1 MVLHDSELLQR
12 EWLTRTFKRIVPE
25 TSSDLESAYRPL
37 WQMKELGLAAVKK
50 IDHVAIAVK
59 SIDESRSW
67 FEQVYGARYLGQKE
81 NVEMEYIVAYF
92 LMGESL
98 ITMLEGTTPE
108 SFVTQHIEKR
118 GEGIQHVG
126 VEVDDLDEFLANAK
140 ELGARVSAERTLDGI
155 RKEALISPKSAFG
168 IILQPIEWLGGLK
181 DEPHH
186 DRIIKAGGL

>member
-1 MVLHDSELLQR
+1 M
-12 EWLTRTFKRIVPE
+12 
-25 TSSDLESAYRPL
+25 A
-37 WQMKELGLAAVKK
+37 GVKK

-81 NVEMEYIVAYF
+81 NVEQQYIVAYF

-98 ITMLEGTTPE
+98 ITMLEGTSPE

-126 VEVDDLDEFLANAK
+126 IEVDDLDEFLANAK
-140 ELGARVSAERTLDGI
+140 ELGARVSAERTLEGI

-168 IILQPIEWLGGLK
+168 IILQPIEWLGDLAS
-181 DEPHH
+181 EPHH
-186 DRIIKAGGL
+186 ERIIKAGGL